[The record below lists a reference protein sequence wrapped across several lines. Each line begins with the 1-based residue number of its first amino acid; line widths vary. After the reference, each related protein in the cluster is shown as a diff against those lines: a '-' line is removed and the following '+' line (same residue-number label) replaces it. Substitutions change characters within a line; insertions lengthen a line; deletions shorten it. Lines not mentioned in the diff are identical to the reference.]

1 MYASLQGIE
10 IVYPKSNVSNDDLA
24 KEFPDYNFEQFEKKV
39 GIRSRYITNQN
50 ETGLD
55 LAIEACEKLFTRFD
69 KSSVDFIC
77 YCTQSPDYILP
88 NNAGILQDQLG
99 LNKTIGAFDFNLG
112 CSGYTYGLSMAKAL
126 IESGQAKNVL
136 LITAET
142 YSKFLHPKDR
152 SNRSIFGDAATA
164 SFIGQTGVKGIGNF
178 VFGTDG
184 SGHQKLIIKNGGV
197 RYPMVSNAPE
207 KPIGSGSF
215 YSDNNLLME
224 GPDIFNFTLKLVPE
238 LTSQVMMKN
247 GISEV
252 SEIDQFILHQA
263 NSFMLETLRRQ
274 INLEK
279 EKFFIDL
286 KDGGNTVSSTIP
298 IALKKYTANLASTEK
313 IVVLGFGVG
322 LSWCGGMLTIENK
335 L

>member
-10 IVYPKSNVSNDDLA
+10 VTYPTSNVSNEDLA

-39 GIRSRYITNQN
+39 GIRSRYISDQN

-55 LAIEACEKLFTRFD
+55 LAVKACEKLFSRFD
-69 KSSVDFIC
+69 KDSVDFIC
-77 YCTQSPDYILP
+77 YCTQSPDYKLP
-88 NNAGILQDQLG
+88 NNSGILQDRLG
-99 LNKTIGAFDFNLG
+99 LNKTVGAFDFNLG
-112 CSGYTYGLSMAKAL
+112 CSGYTYGLSIAKAL

-136 LITAET
+136 LVTAET

-164 SFIGQTGVKGIGNF
+164 SLIGETAVRGIGDF

-184 SGHQKLIIKNGGV
+184 SGHQKLIVKNGGT
-197 RYPMVSNAPE
+197 RYPIIDQAPD

-215 YSDNNLLME
+215 YSDDTLLME
-224 GPDIFNFTLKLVPE
+224 GPDIFNFTLKLIPE
-238 LTSQVMMKN
+238 LTSQVMSKN
-247 GISEV
+247 GISDV
-252 SEIDQFILHQA
+252 SEVDQFILHQA

-274 INLEK
+274 INVDK

-298 IALKKYTANLASTEK
+298 IALKKYTADLSASEK
-313 IVVLGFGVG
+313 IIVMGFGVG
-322 LSWCGGMLTIENK
+322 LSWCGGVLIIKNK